1 MYRRLFEG
9 VKEQRFAGN
18 AEPSVYCRLMA
29 AAHDAAEPPP
39 KPPEGTLIRQ
49 WLLIAAVALVA
60 LPAPVIRVLEITGA
74 AHLGLEPIV
83 QAVIFGL
90 GIFAAATLLTWASE
104 VAETEVSAGLALV
117 VLALIA
123 VLPEYAVDLY
133 FAIEAPHA
141 IECVDKEALLP
152 PGCREPHPSH
162 LAIANM
168 TGGNRLLVG
177 LAWPAIFLI
186 FYLKTRRP
194 EMPVVSANSVGI
206 LFLGMATVYSFTIPI
221 RGYLSLMD
229 TAIMFSLFAA
239 YLFISSRSPPSE
251 HSVFVGPALAIAS
264 MARKWRR
271 FWILA
276 IFVYAAAVIFAAAE
290 PFAESLVDT
299 GKDVGI
305 DEFVLVQWV
314 APLAS
319 ESPEFILAGLIA
331 ARGRYDASMTI
342 LISSKVNQWTLL
354 IGSLPLAYSISGT
367 TFDPLDFDSRQSE
380 EVFLTAAQ
388 SLFAVAI
395 LVSLSVNR
403 WEALALGGL
412 FVTQFFFTNETVR
425 LVYGCV
431 YVVLALV
438 VFVRDIPRLGAF
450 GRAVRRTLRDPSA
463 QDQEGRDLDDE
474 DPP

>member
-1 MYRRLFEG
+1 
-9 VKEQRFAGN
+9 
-18 AEPSVYCRLMA
+18 MA
-29 AAHDAAEPPP
+29 AARDAAEPPQ
-39 KPPEGTLIRQ
+39 KPPEGQFTRQ
-49 WLLIAAVALVA
+49 WLMITAVALAA
-60 LPAPVIRVLEITGA
+60 LPAPVIRALEVSGA
-74 AHLGLEPIV
+74 AHLNLEPV
-83 QAVIFGL
+83 VEAVIFGL

-141 IECVDKEALLP
+141 IECTSLDPMLP
-152 PGCREPHPSH
+152 PGCEDPHPSH

-186 FYLKTRRP
+186 FYLKTRRT
-194 EMPVVSANSVGI
+194 EMPIARSNTVGI
-206 LFLGMATVYSFTIPI
+206 MFLGIATVYSFTIPI

-229 TAIMFSLFAA
+229 TAVMFSLFAA
-239 YLFISSRSPPSE
+239 YLYLSSRSPPRE
-251 HSVFVGPALAIAS
+251 HAVLVGPALAIAS
-264 MARKWRR
+264 LRRGWRR

-276 IFVYAAAVIFAAAE
+276 IFAYAAGVIFAAAE
-290 PFAESLVDT
+290 PFAESLVET
-299 GKDVGI
+299 GKNAGI

-331 ARGRYDASMTI
+331 ARGRYDAAMTI

-354 IGSLPLAYSISGT
+354 IGSLPLAYSISGMT
-367 TFDPLDFDSRQSE
+367 LDPLDFDSRQSE

-403 WEALALGGL
+403 WEAMGLGALFL
-412 FVTQFFFTNETVR
+412 TQFFFTDETIR
-425 LVYGCV
+425 LIYAGI
-431 YVVLALV
+431 YLALAFL
-438 VFVRDIPRLGAF
+438 VFVRDIPRLGVFA
-450 GRAVRRTLRDPSA
+450 RAVRQTIKEPGGTDE
-463 QDQEGRDLDDE
+463 EGRDSDDE
-474 DPP
+474 VPP

>member
-1 MYRRLFEG
+1 
-9 VKEQRFAGN
+9 
-18 AEPSVYCRLMA
+18 MA
-29 AAHDAAEPPP
+29 AARDAAEPPA
-39 KPPEGTLIRQ
+39 KPPEGQFSRQ
-49 WLLIAAVALVA
+49 WLLITAVALAA
-60 LPAPVIRVLEITGA
+60 LPAPVIRALEVTGT
-74 AHLGLEPIV
+74 AHPNLEPIV
-83 QAVIFGL
+83 EAMIFGL

-141 IECVDKEALLP
+141 IECTSLDPNLP
-152 PGCREPHPSH
+152 LGCEDPHPSH
-162 LAIANM
+162 LAVANM

-194 EMPVVSANSVGI
+194 EMPVVSGNSVGI
-206 LFLGMATVYSFTIPI
+206 LFLGIATIWSFTIPI
-221 RGYLSLMD
+221 RGYLSLVD
-229 TAIMFSLFAA
+229 TAVLFTIFAV
-239 YLFISSRSPPSE
+239 YLLISSRAPPRE
-251 HSVFVGPALAIAS
+251 HAVFVGPALAIAS
-264 MARKWRR
+264 LSRGWRR

-276 IFVYAAAVIFAAAE
+276 LFVYAAGVIFAAAE
-290 PFAESLVDT
+290 PFAESLVET
-299 GKDVGI
+299 GKEAGI

-331 ARGRYDASMTI
+331 LRGRYDAAMTI

-367 TFDPLDFDSRQSE
+367 TLDPLDFDSRQSE

-395 LVSLSVNR
+395 LVSLSINR

-412 FVTQFFFTNETVR
+412 FVTQFFFTDETIR
-425 LVYGCV
+425 LVYAFV
-431 YVVLALV
+431 YMVLAFA
-438 VFVRDIPRLGAF
+438 VFIRDIPRLSTFA
-450 GRAVRRTLRDPSA
+450 RAVKQTI
-463 QDQEGRDLDDE
+463 QEPAGQGTEGGDTDDE
-474 DPP
+474 NPP

>member
-1 MYRRLFEG
+1 
-9 VKEQRFAGN
+9 
-18 AEPSVYCRLMA
+18 MA
-29 AAHDAAEPPP
+29 APADAPY
-39 KPPEGTLIRQ
+39 PPEGTLIRQ
-49 WLLIAAVALVA
+49 WFLIVAVVFAA
-60 LPAPVIRVLEITGA
+60 LPAPVIRALEITGV
-74 AHLGLEPIV
+74 AHLDLSPVVEAI
-83 QAVIFGL
+83 IFGL

-141 IECVDKEALLP
+141 IECVSLDPLLP
-152 PGCREPHPSH
+152 PGCEDPHPSH
-162 LAIANM
+162 LAVANM

-186 FYLKTRRP
+186 FYFKTRRP
-194 EMPVVSANSVGI
+194 QMPIVSSNSVGI
-206 LFLGMATVYSFTIPI
+206 LFLAVATLYSFTIPI
-221 RGYLSLMD
+221 KGYLSLVD
-229 TAIMFSLFAA
+229 TAVMFSLFAA
-239 YLFISSRSPPSE
+239 YLFISSRAPPRE

-264 MARKWRR
+264 LPRAQRR

-276 IFVYAAAVIFAAAE
+276 IFAYAAGVIFAAAE
-290 PFAESLVDT
+290 PFAESLVQT
-299 GKDVGI
+299 GENAGI
-305 DEFVLVQWV
+305 DEFILVQWV

-331 ARGRYDASMTI
+331 SRGRYDASMTI

-395 LVSLSVNR
+395 LMSLSINR

-412 FVTQFFFTNETVR
+412 FLTQFFFTNETIR
-425 LVYGCV
+425 LVYGGM
-431 YVVLALV
+431 YLVLSFI

-450 GRAVRRTLRDPSA
+450 GRAVRQTLKDPSG
-463 QDQEGRDLDDE
+463 QDEQGRDSDDE
-474 DPP
+474 VPP

>member
-1 MYRRLFEG
+1 
-9 VKEQRFAGN
+9 
-18 AEPSVYCRLMA
+18 MA
-29 AAHDAAEPPP
+29 AAADAPYPPQD
-39 KPPEGTLIRQ
+39 TLVRQ
-49 WLLIAAVALVA
+49 WFLIVAVAFAA
-60 LPAPVIRVLEITGA
+60 LPAPVIRALEVTGA
-74 AHLGLEPIV
+74 AHLDTSPVVE
-83 QAVIFGL
+83 AVIFGL

-133 FAIEAPHA
+133 LAIEAPHA
-141 IECVDKEALLP
+141 IECVSLDPLLP
-152 PGCREPHPSH
+152 PGCDDPHPSH
-162 LAIANM
+162 LAVANM

-186 FYLKTRRP
+186 FYFKTRRP
-194 EMPVVSANSVGI
+194 QMPIVSSNSVGI
-206 LFLGMATVYSFTIPI
+206 LFLGIATVYSFTIPMK
-221 RGYLSLMD
+221 GYLSLVD
-229 TAIMFSLFAA
+229 TAVMFSLFAA
-239 YLFISSRSPPSE
+239 YLFISSRAPPRE

-264 MARKWRR
+264 LPRARRR

-276 IFVYAAAVIFAAAE
+276 MFAYAAGVIFAAAE
-290 PFAESLVDT
+290 PFAESLVET
-299 GKDVGI
+299 GKDAGV
-305 DEFVLVQWV
+305 DEFILVQWV

-331 ARGRYDASMTI
+331 SRGRYDASMTI

-395 LVSLSVNR
+395 LVSLSINR

-425 LVYGCV
+425 LVYGGM
-431 YVVLALV
+431 YLVLSFI

-450 GRAVRRTLRDPSA
+450 GRAVRQTLKDPGA
-463 QDQEGRDLDDE
+463 HDEQGRDSDDE
-474 DPP
+474 VPP